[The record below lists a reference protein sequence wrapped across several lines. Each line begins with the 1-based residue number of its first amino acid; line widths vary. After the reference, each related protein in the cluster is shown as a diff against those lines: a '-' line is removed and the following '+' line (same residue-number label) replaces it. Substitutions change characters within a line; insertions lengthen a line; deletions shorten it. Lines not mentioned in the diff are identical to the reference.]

1 MKRTFVFRVLAPA
14 GALLSLAV
22 LAAGG
27 LPETFGGVASAETV
41 NPTTRDAANPAWGKP
56 RWTMQ
61 FAFDGKCDD
70 PRYVASTGKA
80 EEGSDEA
87 DCRRV
92 GGGLK
97 G

>member
-1 MKRTFVFRVLAPA
+1 MKRALVFRVLAPA
-14 GALLSLAV
+14 GVLMSLAAF
-22 LAAGG
+22 AAGT
-27 LPETFGGVASAETV
+27 LPGSLGGVASAETV
-41 NPTTRDAANPAWGKP
+41 APITRDAANPAWGKP

-80 EEGSDEA
+80 EAGSDEA
-87 DCRRV
+87 DCQRV

>member
-14 GALLSLAV
+14 GALLT
-22 LAAGG
+22 LAAFAAVG
-27 LPETFGGVASAETV
+27 LPGSFGGVASAETV
-41 NPTTRDAANPAWGKP
+41 TPITRDAANPAWGKP

-70 PRYVASTGKA
+70 PRYVATTGKA
-80 EEGSDEA
+80 EAGSDEA